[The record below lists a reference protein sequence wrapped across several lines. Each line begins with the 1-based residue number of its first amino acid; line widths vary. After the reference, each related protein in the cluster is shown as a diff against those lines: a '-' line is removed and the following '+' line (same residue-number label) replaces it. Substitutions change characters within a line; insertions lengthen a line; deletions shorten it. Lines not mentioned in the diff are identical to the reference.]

1 MIGFR
6 IRVVCF
12 VFFLLLFSP
21 AWADEGSTPSDWER
35 RLQALEERVQSLE
48 EENTALK
55 QELGHFQSDR
65 KTSLAPP
72 QAAEKPL
79 PEPNAV
85 QVGHG
90 TLKVNALFQ
99 GWYVSDQDGN
109 DRLRLR
115 RSEIKFTGKV
125 SESTPVDYT
134 VMLDPAQVTED
145 ATRKNVLQDAFVTLG
160 VIPRHTLDIGQY
172 KPGITEEGSRS
183 PAKVDTIERAYIS
196 RTFGD
201 QRDIGVRLSGKWPY
215 ADYNVGV
222 FNGSGINQ
230 ADANDQKDIAGRIV
244 LRPLKESGMDL
255 FRDFEIG
262 ASGYHRP
269 AHGATFAKKRL
280 GYEARYAYQNFSLKG
295 EYMTGQGTASAS
307 STSENR
313 TLSNGWYGQAAYY
326 FLPKLQGVL
335 KIEGYDPN
343 EEASEDRVTETTV
356 GLNYFIDQYYAKLQ
370 LNYIHKDEE
379 AEDDIANDQLIGAM
393 QVVF

>member
-255 FRDFEIG
+255 LKDFEIG

-269 AHGATFAKKRL
+269 AHGSTFAKKRL
-280 GYEARYAYQNFSLKG
+280 GYEARYAYKNFSLKG
-295 EYMTGQGTASAS
+295 EYMTGQGTATAS